1 MKCTVLLRCI
11 IKQIRFQRL
20 NLQGSQT
27 VRGKRGSTRSDCWHV
42 LFLGFYSRV
51 ETRYTDYGEF
61 WHWNPSS
68 KRRGSKSQFSPE
80 TETFRLKALR
90 QRTSSQ
96 FVSSLNFKIHFVDA
110 EQKKHCWVASV
121 VFTTWKIF
129 LISSFVFVSLPHFS
143 DHSSAAAMFTLALD
157 VINSDRMWRELDL
170 HSSPTD
176 QELISGRVPFQQHF
190 HNS

>member
-11 IKQIRFQRL
+11 MKQIRFQRL

-68 KRRGSKSQFSPE
+68 KRRGSESQFSPE
-80 TETFRLKALR
+80 TETLHLKALR

-110 EQKKHCWVASV
+110 EQKKTLLSGFSCVYHLEN
-121 VFTTWKIF
+121 I
-129 LISSFVFVSLPHFS
+129 PHKLFC
-143 DHSSAAAMFTLALD
+143 LCL
-157 VINSDRMWRELDL
+157 
-170 HSSPTD
+170 SPTFFRPQLRCSD
-176 QELISGRVPFQQHF
+176 VYLSLRCH
-190 HNS
+190 